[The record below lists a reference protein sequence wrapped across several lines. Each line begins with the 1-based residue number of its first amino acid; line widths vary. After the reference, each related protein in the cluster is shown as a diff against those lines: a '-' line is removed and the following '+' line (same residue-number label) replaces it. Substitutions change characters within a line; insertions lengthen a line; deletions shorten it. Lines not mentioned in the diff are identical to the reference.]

1 MKLHKSF
8 SLTLLLTVLV
18 SASCSRASVKPSSS
32 SSAGALTANSALENL
47 TSRPFERHMLNSAG
61 FPTMNEF
68 IRVDVRSRIDEEPVG
83 DSDGGYDPSTVE
95 TGTPAEESQAE
106 VPGESQPEESQQAL
120 PVGEDSDSGAPSKSM
135 KFGWAKK
142 SFGDAIRA
150 NPTASGVIVVYA
162 DENYYDIN
170 NLMRFIEEG
179 RELIAKKAV
188 IGGERVQVVFG
199 GYRGVPQIELWVVSD
214 GGMPEL
220 KPDDRSKASEPEN

>member
-1 MKLHKSF
+1 
-8 SLTLLLTVLV
+8 
-18 SASCSRASVKPSSS
+18 
-32 SSAGALTANSALENL
+32 
-47 TSRPFERHMLNSAG
+47 
-61 FPTMNEF
+61 MNEF
-68 IRVDVRSRIDEEPVG
+68 IRADVRSRIDEEPVG
-83 DSDGGYDPSTVE
+83 DSDGGYDPSTLD
-95 TGTPAEESQAE
+95 TGASEGDSQAE
-106 VPGESQPEESQQAL
+106 PPAEGQAEEEQPAIPS
-120 PVGEDSDSGAPSKSM
+120 GEDFDSAASSRSM

-179 RELIAKKAV
+179 RELIAEKAV